1 MIVEVDRTPVWR
13 ELGWWA
19 GHGAVAGI
27 LAGVLFIMFQMLV
40 AAFQTAGEG
49 FFLPLRAM
57 STLFAGPDGM
67 QPDYPLVRAAVTGL
81 SAHLL
86 LAATG
91 GAVFGLVARLIPGV
105 ATSDVGLIVLGT
117 LWGMFLWL
125 LAGLGLAPIGWSSY
139 LELSDSPIQLL
150 AYIVFFGA
158 SLGSYFAYVRPRRSG
173 DRDWMTRTHSQYAR
187 PGAHRAA

>member
-1 MIVEVDRTPVWR
+1 MEVDRTPVWR
-13 ELGWWA
+13 ELAWWA

-67 QPDYPLVRAAVTGL
+67 QPDYPLARAIVTGL
-81 SAHLL
+81 AAHLL
-86 LAATG
+86 LAGTG
-91 GAVFGLVARLIPGV
+91 GAVFGLVARLIPGM
-105 ATSDVGLIVLGT
+105 ATSDAGLICLGA
-117 LWGMFLWL
+117 LSGVFLWL
-125 LAGLGLAPIGWSSY
+125 LAGLGLAPIGWSHY
-139 LELSDSPIQLL
+139 LQLSDSMVQLL
-150 AYIVFFGA
+150 SYALFFGA
-158 SLGSYFAYVRPRRSG
+158 SLGAYFAYVRPRRSA
-173 DRDWMTRTHSQYAR
+173 DRDWMIGTHSQHAR